1 MVKGVLLFAI
11 GAVAAALLAPSDLD
25 RLVAALL
32 GSAPS
37 AAPSAPAEEAAST
50 PAESS
55 ASDYRET
62 SIEADPRGQ
71 YVSDALV
78 NGSPVRMMIDTGA
91 TFVALSAS
99 TATRIGLVPGPGP
112 KWTITTA
119 NGRSIASPV
128 RLHAMSVGGLYM
140 NDVEALILAPEAG
153 DVNLIG
159 ASFLK
164 RLVSVEQRD
173 GVLIL
178 RQ

>member
-1 MVKGVLLFAI
+1 MVKGALVFAI
-11 GAVAAALLAPSDLD
+11 GAVGAALLAPSALD
-25 RLVAALL
+25 RLATAL
-32 GSAPS
+32 STPAPN
-37 AAPSAPAEEAAST
+37 AAPAAPLEEAAAR
-50 PAESS
+50 PAERPTPN
-55 ASDYRET
+55 YREA

-71 YVSDALV
+71 YVTDALV
-78 NGSPVRMMIDTGA
+78 DGTPVRMMIDTGA
-91 TFVALSAS
+91 TFVAISAS
-99 TATRIGLVPGPGP
+99 TAARLGLVPGAGP

-128 RLHAMSVGGLYM
+128 MLDAMSFGGLYM

-173 GVLIL
+173 GILIL